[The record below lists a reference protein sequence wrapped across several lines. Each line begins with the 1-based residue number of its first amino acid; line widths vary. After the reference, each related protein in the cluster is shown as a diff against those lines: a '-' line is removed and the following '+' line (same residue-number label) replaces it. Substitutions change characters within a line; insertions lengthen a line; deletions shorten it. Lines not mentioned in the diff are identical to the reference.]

1 MKIVAVRVTPIAIKD
16 PPLLNAAG
24 VHEPFGLR
32 SIIEVVGANGL
43 VGLGETYGD
52 ASVLGLLVRVKDSLV
67 GLSAFDVNGLLAR
80 VTAAAAQVNTSHNGS
95 VANVAHAASHVE
107 MELAPGSLA
116 SNLVNSAFSAFEV
129 AFLDLQARTIGIP
142 LVELLGGAV
151 RSKVPYSAYLFY
163 KWDAAVDA
171 EYASDPYGEAVTPQQ
186 IVTQARQMISEYGFE
201 SIKLKA
207 GVFDPLHEADAIL
220 ALKAAFPGHQ
230 LRIDPNSNWSKATSL
245 AVAKKLDGCLEYY
258 EDPTPTLEGMAEL
271 HRQTGLPLATNMVI
285 TNWAELRR
293 SIELNAVQI
302 LLSDHHFWGGL
313 RATQALAKTCEAF
326 GLGLSMHSN
335 SHLGISL
342 MAMTHLAASVQHL
355 SYACDTHYPWQQ
367 DEVLLGGKVPI
378 TGGCVHLTDKPGLG
392 VELDQAKL
400 AELHQDFLRC
410 RIRTRNDVVQM
421 QRFRPDWWQVKPRF

>member
-16 PPLLNAAG
+16 PALLNAAG

-32 SIIEVVGANGL
+32 SIIEVVGANGE

-52 ASVLGLLVRVKDSLV
+52 APVLDLLTRSQDSLI
-67 GLSAFDVNGLLAR
+67 GLSAFDLNGLWAR
-80 VTAAAAQVNTSHNGS
+80 I
-95 VANVAHAASHVE
+95 VAHAPQRHTGHVE
-107 MELAPGSLA
+107 MELAPGSLG

-129 AFLDLQARTIGIP
+129 AFLDLQARTLGIP

-151 RSKVPYSAYLFY
+151 RSKVAYSAYLFY
-163 KWDAAVDA
+163 KWDASVDP
-171 EYASDPYGEAVTPQQ
+171 EYAPDPYGEAVNPQQ
-186 IVTQARQMISEYGFE
+186 IVAQARQMIDQYGFE

-207 GVFDPLHEADAIL
+207 GVFEPDEEADAIL
-220 ALKAAFPGHQ
+220 ALKAAFPEHQ
-230 LRIDPNSNWSKATSL
+230 LRIDPNSNWSLATSL
-245 AVAKKLDGCLEYY
+245 RVAEKLTGCLEYY

-271 HRQTGLPLATNMVI
+271 HQRTGLPLATNMVV
-285 TNWAELRR
+285 TNWAELKR

-302 LLSDHHFWGGL
+302 LLSDHHYWGGL
-313 RATQALAKTCEAF
+313 RATQALARTCSTF

-355 SYACDTHYPWQQ
+355 SYACDTHYPWQS
-367 DEVLLGGKVPI
+367 DEVLVGGKVPI

-392 VELDQAKL
+392 VTLDPDKL
-400 AELHQDFLRC
+400 AELHEAYQRC
-410 RIRTRNDVVQM
+410 RIRTRNDVAQM
-421 QRFRPDWWQVKPRF
+421 RRFRSDWTQIKPRF

>member
-1 MKIVAVRVTPIAIKD
+1 MKIIAVRVTPIAIKD

-32 SIIEVVGANGL
+32 SIIEVEGANGL

-52 ASVLGLLVRVKDSLV
+52 APVLALLTQVRDSLV

-80 VTAAAAQVNTSHNGS
+80 VKAAVPQVSSG
-95 VANVAHAASHVE
+95 HVE
-107 MELAPGSLA
+107 MELAPGSLG

-163 KWDAAVDA
+163 KWDASVDA
-171 EYASDPYGEAVTPQQ
+171 EYASDPYGEAVNPQQ
-186 IVTQARQMISEYGFE
+186 IVAQAQRMITQYGFE

-207 GVFDPLHEADAIL
+207 GVLDPLQEADAIL
-220 ALKAAFPGHQ
+220 ALKAAFPNHQ
-230 LRIDPNSNWSKATSL
+230 LRIDPNSNWSMATSL
-245 AVAKKLDGCLEYY
+245 QVAKKLDGCLEYY
-258 EDPTPTLEGMAEL
+258 EDPTPTLEGMAAL

-285 TNWAELRR
+285 TNWAELKR
-293 SIELNAVQI
+293 SIELDAVQI

-367 DEVLLGGKVPI
+367 DEVLVGGKVPI

-392 VELDQAKL
+392 VELDHEKL
-400 AELHQDFLRC
+400 AELHQAFLQC
-410 RIRTRNDVVQM
+410 RIRTRNDVAQM
-421 QRFRPDWWQVKPRF
+421 QRFRPDWRQVKPRF

>member
-1 MKIVAVRVTPIAIKD
+1 MNIVAVRVTPIAIKD

-32 SIIEVVGANGL
+32 AIIEVQGANGQ

-52 ASVLGLLVRVKDSLV
+52 APVLGLLMRVQESLV

-80 VTAAAAQVNTSHNGS
+80 VKSAAGQIS
-95 VANVAHAASHVE
+95 ASGATRHVE
-107 MELAPGSLA
+107 MELAPGSLG

-151 RSKVPYSAYLFY
+151 RNKVPYSAYLFY
-163 KWDAAVDA
+163 KWDASVDA
-171 EYASDPYGEAVTPQQ
+171 EYASDPYGEAINPEQ
-186 IVTQARQMISEYGFE
+186 IVQQARQMIDKYGFK

-207 GVFDPLHEADAIL
+207 GVFDPLQEAEAIL
-220 ALKAAFPGHQ
+220 ALKAAFPNHQ
-230 LRIDPNSNWSKATSL
+230 LRIDPNSNWSMATSL
-245 AVAKKLDGCLEYY
+245 KVAEQLDGCLEYY

-271 HRQTGLPLATNMVI
+271 HRITGLPLATNMVI
-285 TNWAELRR
+285 TNWAELKR
-293 SIELNAVQI
+293 SIELKACQI

-313 RATQALAKTCEAF
+313 RATQALSRTCEAF

-342 MAMTHLAASVQHL
+342 MAMSHLAASVQHL
-355 SYACDTHYPWQQ
+355 SYACDTHYPWQR
-367 DEVLLGGKVPI
+367 DEILVGGKVPI
-378 TGGCVHLTDKPGLG
+378 IDGCVQLTDLPGLG
-392 VELDQAKL
+392 VELDQARL
-400 AELHQDFLRC
+400 AELHTDFLNC

-421 QRFRPDWWQVKPRF
+421 QRFRPEWQQVKPRF

>member
-1 MKIVAVRVTPIAIKD
+1 MKIAAVRVTPIAISD

-32 SIIEVVGANGL
+32 SIIEVVGGNGL

-52 ASVLGLLVRVKDSLV
+52 APVLDLLTRTKASLV
-67 GLSAFDVNGLLAR
+67 GISAFDLNGLWAR
-80 VTAAAAQVNTSHNGS
+80 VL
-95 VANVAHAASHVE
+95 AHAPQTDIGHVE
-107 MELAPGSLA
+107 MELAPGSLG
-116 SNLVNSAFSAFEV
+116 SNLINSAFSAFEV

-151 RSKVPYSAYLFY
+151 RNKVPYSAYLFY

-171 EYASDPYGEAVTPQQ
+171 EYASDPYGEAVNPLQ
-186 IVTQARQMISEYGFE
+186 IVRQARQMIDLYGFD

-207 GVFDPLHEADAIL
+207 GVFDPDAEADAIL
-220 ALKAAFPGHQ
+220 ALKAAFPEHQ
-230 LRIDPNSNWSKATSL
+230 LRIDPNSNWTMATSL
-245 AVAKKLDGCLEYY
+245 RVAEKLAGCLEYY

-271 HRQTGLPLATNMVI
+271 HRLTGLPLATNMVV
-285 TNWAELRR
+285 TNWTELRR
-293 SIELNAVQI
+293 SVELNSVQI
-302 LLSDHHFWGGL
+302 LLSDHHYWGGL
-313 RATQALAKTCEAF
+313 RATQALARTCSTF

-342 MAMTHLAASVQHL
+342 MAMTHLAASVHQL

-378 TGGCVHLTDKPGLG
+378 TGGCVHLSDKPGLG
-392 VELDQAKL
+392 VELDQTRL
-400 AELHQDFLRC
+400 AELHEAFKRC
-410 RIRTRNDVVQM
+410 RIRTRNDVAQM
-421 QRFRPDWWQVKPRF
+421 QRYRPDWKPVKPRF

>member
-1 MKIVAVRVTPIAIKD
+1 MKIVAVRVTPIAVKD

-32 SIIEVVGANGL
+32 SIMEVQGANGL

-52 ASVLGLLVRVKDSLV
+52 APVLGLLMRVKDSLV

-80 VTAAAAQVNTSHNGS
+80 VTAAAQQ
-95 VANVAHAASHVE
+95 ANACHVTDHIAGHVE
-107 MELAPGSLA
+107 MELAPGSLG

-129 AFLDLQARTIGIP
+129 AFLDLQARTLEIP

-151 RSKVPYSAYLFY
+151 RSKVAYSAYLFY
-163 KWDAAVDA
+163 KWDASVDA
-171 EYASDPYGEAVTPQQ
+171 EYAPDPYGEAVNPQQ
-186 IVTQARQMISEYGFE
+186 IVAQARRMIGQYGFE

-207 GVFDPLHEADAIL
+207 GVFDPDEEADAVL
-220 ALKAAFPGHQ
+220 ALKAAFPTHQ
-230 LRIDPNSNWSKATSL
+230 LRIDPNSNWSMATSL
-245 AVAKKLDGCLEYY
+245 AVAKKLTGCLEYY

-271 HRQTGLPLATNMVI
+271 HRATGLPLATNMVV
-285 TNWAELRR
+285 TNWDELKR

-302 LLSDHHFWGGL
+302 LLSDHHYWGGL
-313 RATQALAKTCEAF
+313 RATQALARTCQAF

-367 DEVLLGGKVPI
+367 DEVLRGGKVPI
-378 TGGCVHLTDKPGLG
+378 TGGCVHLTGKPGLG
-392 VELDQAKL
+392 VELDRDKL
-400 AELHQDFLRC
+400 AELHEDFLHC
-410 RIRTRNDVVQM
+410 RIRTRNDVAQM
-421 QRFRPDWWQVKPRF
+421 QRFRPDWQQVKPRF